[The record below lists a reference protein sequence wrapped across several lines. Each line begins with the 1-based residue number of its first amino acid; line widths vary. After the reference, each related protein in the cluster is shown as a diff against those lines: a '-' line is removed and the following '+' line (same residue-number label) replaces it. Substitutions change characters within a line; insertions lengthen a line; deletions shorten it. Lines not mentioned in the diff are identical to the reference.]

1 MKFIQELAGFVPQGQ
16 TNVRLTDTQKSVLLS
31 IYAAPTPETA
41 YDTTTGSENVSQA
54 RNQLR
59 SMGLV
64 AVDDNSN
71 RAGVTDEGQTARAN
85 NNLIDDTGQL
95 TDEGQQVLSQQTA
108 VKDEFEN
115 ATESV
120 AYPVLRTLI

>member
-71 RAGVTDEGQTARAN
+71 RAGVTDEGQTALAN

-108 VKDEFEN
+108 IKDEFEN

>member
-1 MKFIQELAGFVPQGQ
+1 MGF
-16 TNVRLTDTQKSVLLS
+16 
-31 IYAAPTPETA
+31 
-41 YDTTTGSENVSQA
+41 
-54 RNQLR
+54 
-59 SMGLV
+59 V

-71 RAGVTDEGQTARAN
+71 RAGVTDEGQTALAD

-108 VKDEFEN
+108 IKDEFEN